1 MNNKQLKQIIAAVIK
16 DDGTWSTVL
25 DTSEADTQLSYTLV
39 VRTLSLSGMINTSIS
54 DVRLGEVWVCSGQS
68 NMQFTV
74 NQVRIKYL
82 KRMLNL

>member
-1 MNNKQLKQIIAAVIK
+1 MNIKHLNQKIVAVIRG
-16 DDGTWSTVL
+16 DGTWSTVL

-39 VRTLSLSGMINTSIS
+39 VRTLSLSGVINTSIS

-82 KRMLNL
+82 KRMLN